1 MTIITRENVRLP
13 LHTVVSP
20 DESTTGRGQI
30 IHRTYA
36 GTLVW
41 DTDDCTLELV
51 DPQTQGVIL
60 RLSGNNNNNSRPGQH
75 QIRLLD
81 VAYPDRIEGVHPK
94 VSGAWSALRTLGVIT
109 RPSDRATAD
118 GLSTIVELSADLGV
132 TAQETFSRSAAVTL
146 FKDSGKYYTQETWK
160 VPVNAVVPSDMSM
173 SPDFRRISGGA
184 VLVDTDAPAEFT
196 NAENWGFP
204 HLFPSGSS

>member
-1 MTIITRENVRLP
+1 MTIITRDNVRLP

-41 DTDDCTLELV
+41 DTGNGTLELV
-51 DPQTQGVIL
+51 DPQTQVVLLG
-60 RLSGNNNNNSRPGQH
+60 LSESNISKLDQRQV
-75 QIRLLD
+75 RLLD

-94 VSGAWSALRTLGVIT
+94 VEGAWSALRTLGIIA
-109 RPSDRATAD
+109 RPSPRGTSD

-132 TAQETFSRSAAVTL
+132 AAQEAFTRTAAVTL

-160 VPVNAVVPSDMSM
+160 VPVNAIGPSDMSM

-184 VLVDTDAPAEFT
+184 VLIEAESPAEFT
-196 NAENWGFP
+196 DAQNWGFP

>member
-1 MTIITRENVRLP
+1 MTIISRENVRLP

-20 DESTTGRGQI
+20 DESTTGRGQVV
-30 IHRTYA
+30 HRTYA

-41 DTDDCTLELV
+41 NTRNCTLELV
-51 DPQTQGVIL
+51 DPQSQGVIL
-60 RLSGNNNNNSRPGQH
+60 RLSGNNDTQLDHNE
-75 QIRLLD
+75 IRLMD
-81 VAYPDRIEGVHPK
+81 VAYPDRIEGIHPK
-94 VSGAWSALRTLGVIT
+94 VSGAYSALRTLGIIINQSRGET
-109 RPSDRATAD
+109 TD

-132 TAQETFSRSAAVTL
+132 AAQEAFTRTASVTL

-173 SPDFRRISGGA
+173 SPDFRRISGGT

-204 HLFPSGSS
+204 HLFPFGSR